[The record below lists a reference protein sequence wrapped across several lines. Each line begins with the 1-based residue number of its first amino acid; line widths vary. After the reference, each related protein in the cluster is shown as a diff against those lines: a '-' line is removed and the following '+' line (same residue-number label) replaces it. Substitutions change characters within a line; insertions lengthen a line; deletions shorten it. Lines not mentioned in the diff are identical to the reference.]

1 MFIAQATNTPL
12 AFGDLLII
20 LGVSMVTSKGAHGVP
35 GSAIVILAATLAA
48 VPALPI
54 AGLVLVLA
62 VDWFM
67 GMGRA
72 LTNMIGNAVATVVIG
87 AWENDIDRV
96 RVRQVLDGEIKIGLD
111 EAAEIAAEEGEVS
124 GTPRCEDQ
132 RLVTCKTVGGR
143 FDMKAKTY
151 AIAARALALGA
162 LIGLAGVWA
171 EAKAQQTP
179 GSATPPGTAVGEVVE
194 RLDPIDA
201 ITARG

>member
-1 MFIAQATNTPL
+1 
-12 AFGDLLII
+12 
-20 LGVSMVTSKGAHGVP
+20 MVTSKGAHGVP

-96 RVRQVLDGEIKIGLD
+96 RVRQVLNGEIKVGID
-111 EAAEIAAEEGEVS
+111 EAAEIAAEEGEAI
-124 GTPRCEDQ
+124 GH
-132 RLVTCKTVGGR
+132 
-143 FDMKAKTY
+143 AK
-151 AIAARALALGA
+151 
-162 LIGLAGVWA
+162 V
-171 EAKAQQTP
+171 
-179 GSATPPGTAVGEVVE
+179 
-194 RLDPIDA
+194 
-201 ITARG
+201 